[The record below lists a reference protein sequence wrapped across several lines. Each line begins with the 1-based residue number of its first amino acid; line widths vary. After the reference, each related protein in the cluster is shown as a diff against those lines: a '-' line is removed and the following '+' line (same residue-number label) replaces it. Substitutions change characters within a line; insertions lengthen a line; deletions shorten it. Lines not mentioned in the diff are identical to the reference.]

1 MQPSWLDQK
10 WAGYVVAVV
19 SVSVL
24 TLLLKTVGAHVNAAT
39 VSLALLLNVLFI
51 ATRWGSL
58 PALAASIVAT
68 LCFNFFF
75 LPPFGTF
82 TIAATDNWIALL
94 AFLATAVTA
103 GQLSARAQRR
113 AEEAEAGRREIER
126 LYAEL
131 RDVFQRASHA
141 EALRQSEKLKSA
153 LLDAVTHDL
162 RTPLTS
168 IKASITTLLDE
179 VRGRVDSEP
188 PVKLDAESRVEMM
201 EVIDEESDRL
211 SRFISGLIELA
222 RIEAGELQLRRS
234 WGAVDEIISAALL
247 RAASITRDHRVE
259 LEVEKE
265 LPDVRVDERAVS
277 EVVYTLIENAAKYS
291 PKDSAIRVTARR
303 AGDGLIEMGVEDEGP
318 GIPIDLRERVFDKFF
333 RATRDGDVRSRQPA
347 GTGMGLAIA
356 KGLVEAHEGRIWIES
371 GRNEK
376 GTRVLFTLPTGDDD
390 VIEEPRYSAATVET
404 Q

>member
-1 MQPSWLDQK
+1 MRRSVLDQR
-10 WAGYVVAVV
+10 WAGYVVAAL
-19 SVSVL
+19 SVGAL
-24 TLLLKTVGAHVNAAT
+24 TLLLKTVGVHVNAAT

-58 PALAASIVAT
+58 PALAASIFAM

-94 AFLATAVTA
+94 AFLVTAVTA
-103 GQLSARAQRR
+103 GQLSASAKRR

-131 RDVFQRASHA
+131 RDAFERASHA

-179 VRGRVDSEP
+179 VRGRIDAEP

-211 SRFISGLIELA
+211 SRFINGLIELA
-222 RIEAGELQLRRS
+222 RIEAGELQLRRR
-234 WGAVDEIISAALL
+234 WGAIDEIISAALS
-247 RAASITRDHRVE
+247 RAEPITRNHRVE
-259 LEVEKE
+259 LEVDKE
-265 LPDVRVDERAVS
+265 LPGVRVDERAVS
-277 EVVYTLIENAAKYS
+277 EVVYTLIDNAAKYS
-291 PKDSAIRVTARR
+291 PRGSTIRITARR
-303 AGDGLIEMGVEDEGP
+303 SGDELIEMGVEDEGP
-318 GIPIDLRERVFDKFF
+318 GIPFDLRERVFDKFF
-333 RATRDGDVRSRQPA
+333 RATRDGDVPTHQPT

-356 KGLVEAHEGRIWIES
+356 KGIVEAHDGKIWIES
-371 GRNEK
+371 GRNGK
-376 GTRVLFTLPTGDDD
+376 GTRVLFTLPIGDDE
-390 VIEEPRYSAATVET
+390 VIEERRYPTAIVEA